1 MGPRVLRALVPPG
14 ALVILVLGSI
24 LLGLATPTEAASI
37 GCIGAL
43 LLAGRAVGGGEQQ
56 SWPVYLAAGCMVAL
70 VPLVTNFDLRMQR
83 NVVPFEDAAAAVV
96 AGLCIL
102 ALGFG
107 IAVSLERVYLR
118 GILAEVMQSTVKISA
133 TVRSEA
139 RRVGKE
145 CG

>member
-56 SWPVYLAAGCMVAL
+56 SWPVSLAAGCMVAL

-83 NVVPFEDAAAAVV
+83 
-96 AGLCIL
+96 
-102 ALGFG
+102 
-107 IAVSLERVYLR
+107 
-118 GILAEVMQSTVKISA
+118 KIGSA
-133 TVRSEA
+133 SWRESVCKY
-139 RRVGKE
+139 V
-145 CG
+145 